1 MRSALDYD
9 PATILNKVLNELPDS
24 TPQMFVLTA
33 AGTAQNSS
41 GTVQYRLLMQSTQGG
56 QMSVVLT
63 NRGEIVGTDAE

>member
-1 MRSALDYD
+1 
-9 PATILNKVLNELPDS
+9 
-24 TPQMFVLTA
+24 VLTA
-33 AGTAQNSS
+33 AGTAQDSS